1 MPLTLVLGPANSAKA
16 REVLGA
22 YSLAVERAALLVV
35 PTAADAAHY
44 DRELAQTAHGRLALG
59 RALTF
64 PALIDE
70 IAGRV
75 GHAPARLTALQRR
88 RLLRRTIAK
97 LKLQTLGESARA
109 PGFARAAGHLIAEL
123 EQARVAPGR
132 FTAALRTWAD
142 GVPERLAYAADLS
155 AIHRGYVQELGRLG
169 IADAETFAWGALD
182 MLREHPDR
190 WPATPVFLYGF
201 DDFTPV
207 ELDAIETLAVQA
219 GANVT
224 VSLTYE
230 PGRPALLA
238 RASVVEELRQQA
250 QRVIELPPL
259 DDYYAPEARLALHH
273 LERNLFEIEPPTVD
287 PGESVQLLEA
297 GGERA
302 EGELVAAAVLAALDE
317 GVPAQEIVVVCRSLA
332 RSGALLEG
340 ALRRYGVAVASAR
353 TLPLAHTALGRVVL
367 ATVRC
372 ALLEPDQASVMD
384 LLKLVRAPGMSS
396 EPAEVDQL
404 EAALRRAGVTRLSDV
419 TSRPQTRAAEPAL
432 RSIEA
437 LRGAAEPLTV
447 LAELTRTLAVGPHL
461 RSGAVFSG
469 PEELDARA
477 ATEILGALTELSEL
491 DAAQAAPSSPQE
503 LIELLESID
512 VAAGPAPG
520 PGDVL
525 IAEPLAIRAR
535 RFRRVIVTG
544 LCEGEFPSP
553 QATSGDPFL
562 GDDLRHELALAS
574 GLVLPV
580 EGDPLAR
587 ERYLLY
593 SCASRATERLTF
605 SYRSSDEE
613 GNAVTPSVF
622 LADIADLFVPEW
634 RGRRRSRLLADVVWD
649 PECAPTAR
657 ERELAVA
664 AHAAVAAPS
673 PAGGRGPGLEPGLE
687 QALQAE
693 PEQALQAEP
702 EQATRVLS
710 GPATSVL
717 TGPATRVLSDEAL
730 THIRHTRVVSAGALE
745 MFAACPVRWLIERQL
760 GAEDLEGV
768 PEPLA
773 RGSLMHEVLERVFSE
788 LGGPLSA
795 AALPEA
801 ERLLSAAMAQ
811 TPNTVGHGQPREIR
825 EAMLR
830 GIEADLRRYLAHEAA
845 DGSGWIP
852 TRLELRFGTGDDALA
867 AVAIGEGEEQVM
879 LSGVVDRVD
888 VEPGG
893 DRAIVRDYKSGAKQ
907 DSWPAARWLSDDQ
920 LQVGLYMLAV
930 RRLEGLRTVAG
941 FYQPL
946 RGEDLRQR
954 GVFTAQARTGDNV
967 LQTDEMGVDELDQ
980 LLSEVEREAARIA
993 AQLRSGELT
1002 PCPERCSPNG
1012 GCSHPGICWAP
1023 A

>member
-1 MPLTLVLGPANSAKA
+1 
-16 REVLGA
+16 
-22 YSLAVERAALLVV
+22 
-35 PTAADAAHY
+35 
-44 DRELAQTAHGRLALG
+44 
-59 RALTF
+59 
-64 PALIDE
+64 
-70 IAGRV
+70 
-75 GHAPARLTALQRR
+75 
-88 RLLRRTIAK
+88 
-97 LKLQTLGESARA
+97 
-109 PGFARAAGHLIAEL
+109 
-123 EQARVAPGR
+123 
-132 FTAALRTWAD
+132 
-142 GVPERLAYAADLS
+142 
-155 AIHRGYVQELGRLG
+155 
-169 IADAETFAWGALD
+169 
-182 MLREHPDR
+182 
-190 WPATPVFLYGF
+190 
-201 DDFTPV
+201 
-207 ELDAIETLAVQA
+207 
-219 GANVT
+219 VT

-230 PGRPALLA
+230 PGRSALLA

-259 DDYYAPEARLALHH
+259 DEYNAPETRLALHH
-273 LERNLFEIEPPTVD
+273 LERNLFEIDPPTMD
-287 PGESVQLLEA
+287 PRESVQLLEA

-302 EGELVAAAVLAALDE
+302 EGELVAAEVLAALGE
-317 GVPAQEIVVVCRSLA
+317 GVPPQEIVVVCRSLS

-340 ALRRYGVAVASAR
+340 ALRRYGVAAASAR
-353 TLPLAHTALGRVVL
+353 TLPLAHTALGRAVL
-367 ATVRC
+367 AAVRC
-372 ALLEPDQASVMD
+372 ALLEPDQASIMD
-384 LLKLVRAPGMSS
+384 LLTLVRAPGMSS
-396 EPAEVDQL
+396 DPEAVDQL
-404 EAALRRAGVTRLSDV
+404 EAALRGAGAARLSEV
-419 TSRPQTRAAEPAL
+419 AGLSQTRAAAPAL
-432 RSIEA
+432 RSIEG
-437 LRGAAEPLTV
+437 LRRAAQPLTA
-447 LAELTRTLAVGPHL
+447 LAELTRTLLVLPHL
-461 RSGAVFSG
+461 RSGAVFSD

-477 ATEILGALTELSEL
+477 ATEILAALGELAEL
-491 DAAQAAPSSPQE
+491 DGAQAAQSSPQE
-503 LIELLESID
+503 LIELFESVE

-562 GDDLRHELALAS
+562 GDDRRRELALAS
-574 GLVLPV
+574 GLALPV
-580 EGDPLAR
+580 EVDPLAR

-593 SCASRATERLTF
+593 SCASRATERLTL

-613 GNAVTPSVF
+613 GNAVTTSVF
-622 LADIADLFVPEW
+622 LSDIAELFVPEW
-634 RGRRRSRLLADVVWD
+634 RTRRRSRLLADVVWD
-649 PECAPTAR
+649 LKHAPTAR

-664 AHAAVAAPS
+664 AHAAGAAVSPERCSVEPS
-673 PAGGRGPGLEPGLE
+673 PGRGWGM
-687 QALQAE
+687 E
-693 PEQALQAEP
+693 PE
-702 EQATRVLS
+702 
-710 GPATSVL
+710 
-717 TGPATRVLSDEAL
+717 PATRVLAGPETKLLSEEARA
-730 THIRHTRVVSAGALE
+730 HVRHTRVVSAGALE

-760 GAEDLEGV
+760 GAKDLEGV

-773 RGSLMHEVLERVFSE
+773 RGSLMHEALERVFSE

-801 ERLLSAAMAQ
+801 ERLLSVAMAQ

-830 GIEADLRRYLAHEAA
+830 GVEADLRRYLAHEAA
-845 DGSGWIP
+845 DDSGWIP
-852 TRLELRFGTGDDALA
+852 AHLELRFGTGEDALA

-888 VEPGG
+888 VEPGA
-893 DRAIVRDYKSGAKQ
+893 DRAIVRDYKSGARQ

-954 GVFTAQARTGDNV
+954 GAFTAETPTGENAV
-967 LQTDEMGVDELDQ
+967 QTDEMDADELDQ
-980 LLSEVEREAARIA
+980 LLAEVERKAARIA

-1012 GCSHPGICWAP
+1012 GCSHPGICWAL